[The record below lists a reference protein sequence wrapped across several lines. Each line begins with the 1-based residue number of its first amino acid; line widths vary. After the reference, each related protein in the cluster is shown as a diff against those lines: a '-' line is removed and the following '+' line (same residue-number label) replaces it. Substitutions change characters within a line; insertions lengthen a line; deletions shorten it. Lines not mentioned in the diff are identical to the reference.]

1 MLHSRDI
8 KMSNF
13 ETENKTANNKK
24 VLYLTNIEVPYRV
37 RAFNELAKHC
47 DLTVV
52 YERKKSTNRD
62 GKWAGS
68 EKPNYNIKYL
78 EGIKVGN
85 EGSFS
90 LKLLKEIFSG
100 YDEIIVG
107 CYNSPVQMAAIILM
121 RLFRKPYILNVD
133 GEVFLGDKGIKS
145 KLKKFFL
152 SGASKYLAAGEKSA
166 DSLRIFVKEK
176 EVIPYYF
183 SSLYESELF
192 ENKAVAAKAGR
203 KDTVLVVGQYF
214 DYKGMDIAL
223 EVARRDKAHKYK
235 FVGTGIRTEDFIKDN
250 NICDENIEVIP
261 FLQKSELEE
270 EYRSCR
276 MLLLPSR
283 QECWGLVVNE
293 AASFG
298 TPIISTWGSGAAVE
312 FLSDEYPQYLA
323 EPENPDSL
331 LCSIEKLRES
341 DSISYSEYL
350 IKKSESYSIEASVKA
365 HVKAC
370 QLF

>member
-1 MLHSRDI
+1 
-8 KMSNF
+8 MSNF
-13 ETENKTANNKK
+13 ETENKTASNKK

-37 RAFNELAKHC
+37 KAFNELAKHC

-62 GKWAGS
+62 GKWAQS

-78 EGIKVGN
+78 EGIKIGN
-85 EGSFS
+85 EDSFS
-90 LKLLKEIFSG
+90 LKLLKEVFSG

-107 CYNSPVQMAAIILM
+107 CYNSPVQMAAILLM
-121 RLFRKPYILNVD
+121 RLFGKPYILNTD
-133 GEVFLGDKGIKS
+133 GEVFIDGKGIKNH
-145 KLKKFFL
+145 LKRFFL
-152 SGASKYLAAGEKSA
+152 SGADVYLSAGEKSA
-166 DSLRIFVKEK
+166 QTLKKVAKGK
-176 EVIPYYF
+176 EVIPYFF
-183 SSLYESELF
+183 SSLYERELREHELVSKKSER
-192 ENKAVAAKAGR
+192 N
-203 KDTVLVVGQYF
+203 DTVLVVGQYF
-214 DYKGMDIAL
+214 DYKGMDVAL
-223 EVARRDKAHKYK
+223 EVARKDKAHKYK

-261 FLQKSELEE
+261 FLQKLELEE
-270 EYRSCR
+270 EYQKCR

-283 QECWGLVVNE
+283 RECWGLVVNE

-298 TPIISTWGSGAAVE
+298 TPIVSTWGSGAAVE

-331 LCSIEKLRES
+331 LCAIEKLRES
-341 DSISYSEYL
+341 DAISYSEYL